1 MGNIL
6 TANVQVV
13 GVRPLLWHAFG
24 PDAMPLEKREKTGV
38 AGNDP
43 EEWKRTVLVTK
54 EGQLYLRPT
63 YAFGAIREASRYTK
77 VGGKGTLQ
85 KSMSA
90 TLQVTS
96 DIMLVDRWL
105 PAEPLPTD
113 PDELVYLD
121 IQGVRNPATKGRN
134 VRYRVAA
141 STGWKTSFDLLWDK
155 TLVSLIQME
164 SVLIDA
170 GRLVGFGDGRS
181 IGYGRF
187 ELESFEVE
195 DA

>member
-1 MGNIL
+1 MSNIL
-6 TANVQVV
+6 TATVQVV

-96 DIMLVDRWL
+96 DILLVDRWL

-113 PDELVYLD
+113 PEELVYLD

-141 STGWKTSFDLLWDK
+141 STGWKTEFDLLWDK
-155 TLVSLIQME
+155 TLVSRNQME
-164 SVLIDA
+164 AVLVDA

-187 ELESFEVE
+187 ELEGFEVA